1 MNIQIIIIGIILYFL
16 FFCRE
21 GYQNSSLTN
30 IYNKNLNEDQNYPD
44 KKQFYATANHNQI
57 NLGRENKTLLGNS
70 NYKIVNNAI
79 KEPQHGPYSSF
90 LDVNRL
96 RSYDQ
101 FFHAPISQNTEHFD
115 VSYARVFENELD
127 VIREEDLNKYELYK
141 LEEERDKQI
150 HNPYYLYGHPENNSK
165 ILYSEEIQDM
175 FLKVKGETNRHTDIG
190 ITGGGHHDH
199 GF

>member
-1 MNIQIIIIGIILYFL
+1 MNIEILVIGIILYFL

-30 IYNKNLNEDQNYPD
+30 IYNKNLNEDPNYPD
-44 KKQFYATANHNQI
+44 KKQFYSTANHNEI
-57 NLGRENKTLLGNS
+57 NMGRETKILLGNS
-70 NYKIVNNAI
+70 NYKIVNNTI

-90 LDVNRL
+90 LDVNKL

-115 VSYARVFENELD
+115 VSYSRIFENDLD
-127 VIREEDLNKYELYK
+127 VIREEDLNKYELYQ

-150 HNPYYLYGHPENNSK
+150 HNPYYLHGHPKNTSK

-199 GF
+199 DF